1 MRFAHYYY
9 LFLKQF
15 FANKIIIVY
24 KKSTYKRQKIVFK
37 FILSEVEPSA
47 TKSHL
52 SETDVYSNCD
62 GGQSTLNSLEFIKI
76 LS

>member
-1 MRFAHYYY
+1 MIFS
-9 LFLKQF
+9 LKNNNF
-15 FANKIIIVY
+15 YRILLKT
-24 KKSTYKRQKIVFK
+24 TY